1 MCQYKLTICI
11 PTYNRLME
19 LQECLDSVIPQM
31 NDSIEIFVS
40 DNSTNDKTE
49 DYINSIIGN
58 YDNFRYKHNKENLG
72 ADGNFLQC
80 LQMANGEYVMLLA
93 DDDKLKNDCVE
104 HIINFID
111 KKNEVDFIELNS
123 LTFVGEK
130 YNFDK
135 HFLEY
140 SEPIVFEDD
149 KLNDFFGLMGI
160 MFTFSS
166 TMLFNKK
173 SFEQVEN
180 PKQYSNTNLLQ
191 CHIAIKAMLRL
202 KKVAIIP
209 NAMVFERGDN
219 SGGYNI
225 YKVFIKNWKDVLNNA
240 YKTGILSRKMKN
252 KIFSN
257 TIEKFVTGWLID
269 DKLQGL
275 GSYKTNKKIKW
286 FTYAFFTK
294 GAWTR
299 LYPVWIM
306 PNWLLKK
313 LLEHWRKSQKNANMC
328 KIDR

>member
-1 MCQYKLTICI
+1 MSNNYKLTICV

-111 KKNEVDFIELNS
+111 QKNEVDFIELNS
-123 LTFVGEK
+123 ISFVGEK
-130 YNFDK
+130 YNYDK
-135 HFLEY
+135 HYLKY

-149 KLNDFFGLMGI
+149 KLNDFFGVMGI

-202 KKVAIIP
+202 KKAAIIP
-209 NAMVFERGDN
+209 NAVVFGRENNG
-219 SGGYNI
+219 GGYNL
-225 YKVFIKNWKDVLNNA
+225 YEVFVKNWKNVLQNA
-240 YKTGILSRKMKN
+240 YKSQLISRKMRN
-252 KIFSN
+252 MIYSE
-257 TIEKFVTGWLID
+257 TIRFFITSWLIKE
-269 DKLQGL
+269 KLVGL
-275 GSYKTNKKIKW
+275 KAYKFDHKLKW
-286 FTYAFFTK
+286 FSYAFFTK
-294 GAWTR
+294 GAWIR
-299 LYPVWIM
+299 LYPVWII
-306 PNWLLKK
+306 PKWLLRK
-313 LLEHWRKSQKNANMC
+313 LLKRN
-328 KIDR
+328 